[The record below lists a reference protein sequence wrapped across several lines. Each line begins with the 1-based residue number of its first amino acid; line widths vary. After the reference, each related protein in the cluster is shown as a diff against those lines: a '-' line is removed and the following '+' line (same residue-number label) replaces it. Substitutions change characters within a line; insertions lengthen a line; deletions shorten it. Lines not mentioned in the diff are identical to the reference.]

1 MREVSWSCI
10 VMEILDMKIVLT
22 SGKLNIGNT
31 SLKFYGDSVTNES
44 ARAKKLQGGGRQ
56 TPPQPL

>member
-31 SLKFYGDSVTNES
+31 SLKFHGDSVTNES
-44 ARAKKLQGGGRQ
+44 ARAKKRP
-56 TPPQPL
+56 PPQLL